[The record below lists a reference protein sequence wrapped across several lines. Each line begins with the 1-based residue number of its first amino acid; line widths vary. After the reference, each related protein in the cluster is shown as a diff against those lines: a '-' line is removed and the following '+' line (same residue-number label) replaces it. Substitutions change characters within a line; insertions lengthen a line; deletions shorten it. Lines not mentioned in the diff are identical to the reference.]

1 MEWIQ
6 SIDTGILL
14 FIQEHMR
21 NEAFHGFWR
30 AITFL
35 GSAGWF
41 WLALAVILLIPKK
54 TRKAGFTALL
64 SMGIGALISNVFLK
78 NAVARIRPYDAVETI
93 VPLVG
98 KLSDY
103 SFPSGHTCASFAS
116 AFVYYRLLPRKYG
129 ILTMILAVLIS
140 FSRLYLGVHYPTDVL
155 GGFFIGLLSSILAYQ
170 IVESY
175 LKKKQK
181 V

>member
-1 MEWIQ
+1 
-6 SIDTGILL
+6 
-14 FIQEHMR
+14 
-21 NEAFHGFWR
+21 
-30 AITFL
+30 
-35 GSAGWF
+35 
-41 WLALAVILLIPKK
+41 
-54 TRKAGFTALL
+54 
-64 SMGIGALISNVFLK
+64 MGIGALITNVFLK